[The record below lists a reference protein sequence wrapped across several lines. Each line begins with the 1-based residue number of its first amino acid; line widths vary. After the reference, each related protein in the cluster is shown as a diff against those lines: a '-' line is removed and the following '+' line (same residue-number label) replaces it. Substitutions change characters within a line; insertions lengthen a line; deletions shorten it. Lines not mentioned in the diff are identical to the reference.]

1 MSEERNPADHW
12 FWMLV
17 RAAAWFALAW
27 LFVWVI
33 TSCGER
39 ISRHEAEWA
48 ARQPKM
54 TQSIPS
60 PPRVSRED

>member
-1 MSEERNPADHW
+1 MNEERNPADHW

-17 RAAAWFALAW
+17 RAGAWFALVV
-27 LFVWVI
+27 LFVWAMLR
-33 TSCGER
+33 CDER
-39 ISRHEAEWA
+39 VSRHEAEWA
-48 ARQPKM
+48 ERQPKM